1 MEFMLRFTLSNPDL
15 DTTIVGTKSVDHLKD
30 NVEAALRGPLPSDV
44 IDEAKKRLALAGS
57 HSE

>member
-30 NVEAALRGPLPSDV
+30 NVKAALRGPLPSDV